1 MNRIRTIVSLAAVAG
16 LLGLAGGVAWGQAA
30 KWDAP
35 AAEKAKKNP
44 VAFAKESIAAGEKIA
59 KTNCAPCHGDK
70 GKGDGPGAAALP
82 KKPAD
87 WTSKMVQAET
97 DGALFW
103 KISKGNPP
111 MPPWESLP
119 EKDRWNLVNYIRSVG
134 GKK

>member
-1 MNRIRTIVSLAAVAG
+1 MRRIRSVSSLVLMGAMVSLVAS
-16 LLGLAGGVAWGQAA
+16 AAWGQAA
-30 KWDAP
+30 KWEAP
-35 AAEKAKKNP
+35 AAEKAKKSP
-44 VAFAKESIAAGEKIA
+44 VARTPESVTAGKKIA
-59 KTNCAPCHGDK
+59 ETNCAPCHGPG

-87 WTSKMVQAET
+87 WTSKAVQAET

-119 EKDRWNLVNYIRSVG
+119 EKDRWNLVNYVRSL